1 LPTSSAHCS
10 NSSRQNFTLFSGSLE
25 RLCSCR
31 TQSKTR
37 KSVDR
42 VSSKRPKNAQNAK
55 FQPPHM
61 GADSPQTKTI
71 FLKVTRAIRCKGQV
85 GVRAPK
91 GGKPPEFS
99 TPNFFEN
106 SSSDFSQKLTQ
117 GKRLSEV
124 CKFVLWSRSD
134 DQILRKTSHSFGG
147 LGQYPTRQPGI
158 RPPVFLAPRRRRHR
172 TARAATGHVA
182 GQRGPF
188 GRRHGGQKPYFRFD
202 WAGSSI
208 LRNSLAE

>member
-1 LPTSSAHCS
+1 MPTSSAHCS

-91 GGKPPEFS
+91 GGEFQKCPPQFS
-99 TPNFFEN
+99 TPHFFEN
-106 SSSDFSQKLTQ
+106 PSSDFSQKLKQ

-134 DQILRKTSHSFGG
+134 HRISRKTSHSFGG
-147 LGQYPTRQPGI
+147 FSGLGAKPHPPPG
-158 RPPVFLAPRRRRHR
+158 
-172 TARAATGHVA
+172 
-182 GQRGPF
+182 
-188 GRRHGGQKPYFRFD
+188 
-202 WAGSSI
+202 
-208 LRNSLAE
+208 N